1 MLRKRIA
8 QPLACFLAIA
18 STISFPAQGQVWDFL
33 GVTEIDGT
41 RDHEKIEVTR
51 RNGVFH
57 AIQFRVSG
65 DAIFFDRVVVHFGDG
80 TSEALAVQLEEISEA
95 LAVQG
100 RIWPEGRNHIIG
112 FSGERRVVESVEVWY
127 YKEAWEHNPRVIL
140 YGS

>member
-1 MLRKRIA
+1 MIIGSAQGFISGFGEPMLRKRIA

-80 TSEALAVQLEEISEA
+80 TSKRWPFKAGF
-95 LAVQG
+95 G
-100 RIWPEGRNHIIG
+100 RKGETTSSASPANVASSKASR
-112 FSGERRVVESVEVWY
+112 SGITRR
-127 YKEAWEHNPRVIL
+127 L
-140 YGS
+140 GSTIQE

>member
-1 MLRKRIA
+1 MLRKRIV
-8 QPLACFLAIA
+8 QPFACFLAVACMICL
-18 STISFPAQGQVWDFL
+18 PAQGQVWDFL
-33 GVTEIDGT
+33 GVRQIDGT
-41 RDHEKIEVTR
+41 RDHDKIPVTR

-57 AIQFRVSG
+57 AIQLRVSG

-80 TSEALAVQLEEISEA
+80 TSEA

-127 YKEAWEHNPRVIL
+127 YKEAWAHSPSVIL